1 MILGPEEIVF
11 RTRALAQTHPFGPR
25 AQAFVNRL
33 ARAER
38 AAQPVPEMGDWA
50 VHALT
55 VGYCLRRVEEIDTGH
70 PSEHALLEGE
80 DLDERSR
87 ELAEAVR
94 AGQAEGIFLY
104 PEQLVIDVLDRLIA
118 GEARRRLGR
127 DAPRDLA
134 PDVLEAL
141 EEYIASWTVRGY
153 ALRAIERS
161 DLAPGA

>member
-1 MILGPEEIVF
+1 MTLLPDEIVF

-50 VHALT
+50 VHAVT

-70 PSEHALLEGE
+70 PSEQAVLEGE
-80 DLDERSR
+80 DLEERSR
-87 ELAEAVR
+87 ALAEAVR
-94 AGQAEGIFLY
+94 EGGAGGVFLY

-127 DAPRDLA
+127 DAHRDLA
-134 PDVLEAL
+134 PDLLEAL

-153 ALRAIERS
+153 ALRAAERS
-161 DLAPGA
+161 DLLTGR